1 MASGLIEIPGSYC
14 LRRVREMMRA
24 VERKCEGSS
33 ADRLRRD
40 AKFLITIDSE
50 NNVALSTNSKGL
62 LNVVAVIGP
71 TTLSIDKQ
79 DKKFGEI
86 HFELFLQEAVLLE
99 IGLWRTRPYHRAHN
113 KSGVGLSVI
122 NGRPKCANL
131 SKDQWVAV
139 WPILIDVLSDY
150 VFGRVSAWES
160 CQNALIEEKSL
171 EPFFVKVGDR
181 SIPLKRGVFVCIDG
195 RDSEIISEFL
205 WRDIEGWRTSKF
217 LRKLRKMWSWR
228 LKGYSFS
235 SYTKEEILRGRRKKL
250 KEIADYLLE
259 GRLPT
264 HQLSFLIGQV
274 ERGVLLE
281 NIAREIETPGIDDL
295 EGCKKLL
302 AKRPR
307 FSDWPE
313 GVEVQFKRKSNDG
326 LFWFELIPFDLYNKN
341 LKPHTTVHAD
351 VVGEDCPF

>member
-1 MASGLIEIPGSYC
+1 MI
-14 LRRVREMMRA
+14 RA
-24 VERKCEGSS
+24 FERKCEGSS

-50 NNVALSTNSKGL
+50 NNVALSINSKGP
-62 LNVVAVIGP
+62 LNVVAVVGP
-71 TTLSIDKQ
+71 ATLSIDRQ
-79 DKKFGEI
+79 DKRLGAI
-86 HFELFLQEAVLLE
+86 HFEVFLQEAVLLE
-99 IGLWRTRPYHRAHN
+99 IGLWRTKPYHRAN
-113 KSGVGLSVI
+113 NSGGGISVI
-122 NGRPKCANL
+122 SSRPKFATL
-131 SKDQWVAV
+131 SKDQSMAV
-139 WPILIDVLSDY
+139 WPTLINVLSDY

-160 CQNALIEEKSL
+160 CQNALIEEKPL
-171 EPFFVKVGDR
+171 EPFFVRVGGR
-181 SIPLKRGVFVCIDG
+181 SIPVERGVFVCIDG

-205 WRDIEGWRTSKF
+205 WRDIEGGRTSKF

-235 SYTKEEILRGRRKKL
+235 SYTKEEILRGRRNKL

-313 GVEVQFKRKSNDG
+313 GVEVQFKRRSSGG
-326 LFWFELIPFDLYNKN
+326 LFWFELIPLDLYNKT